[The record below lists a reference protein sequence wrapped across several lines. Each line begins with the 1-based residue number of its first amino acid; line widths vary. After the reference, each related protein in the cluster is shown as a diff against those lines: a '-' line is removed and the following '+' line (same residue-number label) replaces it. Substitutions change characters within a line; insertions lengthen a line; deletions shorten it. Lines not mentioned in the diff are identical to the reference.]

1 MVRKSEHRLLRLGM
15 KYKIHCPHSFAAFLR
30 IRSNWITITPVLVSP
45 VAISNSKIY
54 QKSYSEWFLIL
65 YAQINLSKDQE
76 EKKKFKPKSNERE
89 DPTANPLGSQDLESK
104 DKNSRLQ
111 QQKQR
116 EIDQQNISPEEI
128 IEEEE
133 KRQPQTTQE

>member
-1 MVRKSEHRLLRLGM
+1 ML
-15 KYKIHCPHSFAAFLR
+15 
-30 IRSNWITITPVLVSP
+30 SP
-45 VAISNSKIY
+45 AAISNSKIY
-54 QKSYSEWFLIL
+54 QKSYREWLRIQ
-65 YAQINLSKDQE
+65 AQINLNKDQE
-76 EKKKFKPKSNERE
+76 EKKKFKPKSHGRE
-89 DPTANPLGSQDLESK
+89 DSTGNPLGSQDLESK

>member
-1 MVRKSEHRLLRLGM
+1 M
-15 KYKIHCPHSFAAFLR
+15 
-30 IRSNWITITPVLVSP
+30 
-45 VAISNSKIY
+45 
-54 QKSYSEWFLIL
+54 
-65 YAQINLSKDQE
+65 
-76 EKKKFKPKSNERE
+76 EKKKFRPKSHMHE
-89 DPTANPLGSQDLESK
+89 DPTSSQDLESM

-116 EIDQQNISPEEI
+116 EIDQQNISPDEI

>member
-1 MVRKSEHRLLRLGM
+1 MPLSCESGQ
-15 KYKIHCPHSFAAFLR
+15 
-30 IRSNWITITPVLVSP
+30 TP

-54 QKSYSEWFLIL
+54 QKSYSEWFLII
-65 YAQINLSKDQE
+65 YVQINLSKDQE
-76 EKKKFKPKSNERE
+76 EKKKFKPKSHERE
-89 DPTANPLGSQDLESK
+89 DSTANPLGSQDLESK
-104 DKNSRLQ
+104 DKNSKLQ

>member
-1 MVRKSEHRLLRLGM
+1 M
-15 KYKIHCPHSFAAFLR
+15 
-30 IRSNWITITPVLVSP
+30 N
-45 VAISNSKIY
+45 
-54 QKSYSEWFLIL
+54 
-65 YAQINLSKDQE
+65 KDQE
-76 EKKKFKPKSNERE
+76 EKKKFEPKSHGRE
-89 DPTANPLGSQDLESK
+89 DSTGNLLGGQDLESK

>member
-1 MVRKSEHRLLRLGM
+1 M
-15 KYKIHCPHSFAAFLR
+15 KYKIHSPHSFAAFMH
-30 IRSNWITITPVLVSP
+30 IQSNWITITPVLVSA

-54 QKSYSEWFLIL
+54 QKSYSAWFLIL
-65 YAQINLSKDQE
+65 SAQINLSKDQE
-76 EKKKFKPKSNERE
+76 EKKKSKPKSHERE
-89 DPTANPLGSQDLESK
+89 DLTTKPLGSQDLESK

>member
-1 MVRKSEHRLLRLGM
+1 M
-15 KYKIHCPHSFAAFLR
+15 KYKIHSPHSSAAFMH
-30 IRSNWITITPVLVSP
+30 IQSNWITITPVLVSP

-54 QKSYSEWFLIL
+54 QKSYSAWFLIF

-76 EKKKFKPKSNERE
+76 EKKKFKPKSHERE
-89 DPTANPLGSQDLESK
+89 DLTANPLGSQDLESK

>member
-1 MVRKSEHRLLRLGM
+1 ML
-15 KYKIHCPHSFAAFLR
+15 
-30 IRSNWITITPVLVSP
+30 SP

-54 QKSYSEWFLIL
+54 QKSYSAWFRIL

-76 EKKKFKPKSNERE
+76 EKKKFKPTSHRRE
-89 DPTANPLGSQDLESK
+89 DSTGDPLSDQDLESK

>member
-1 MVRKSEHRLLRLGM
+1 ML
-15 KYKIHCPHSFAAFLR
+15 
-30 IRSNWITITPVLVSP
+30 SP

-54 QKSYSEWFLIL
+54 QKSYREWFRIL

-76 EKKKFKPKSNERE
+76 EKKKFKPKTHGGE
-89 DPTANPLGSQDLESK
+89 DSAGNPLGSQDLESK

>member
-1 MVRKSEHRLLRLGM
+1 V
-15 KYKIHCPHSFAAFLR
+15 
-30 IRSNWITITPVLVSP
+30 
-45 VAISNSKIY
+45 
-54 QKSYSEWFLIL
+54 
-65 YAQINLSKDQE
+65 
-76 EKKKFKPKSNERE
+76 EKKKFKPKSHRHE
-89 DPTANPLGSQDLESK
+89 DSTNKPLGSQDLESM

>member
-1 MVRKSEHRLLRLGM
+1 MHIL
-15 KYKIHCPHSFAAFLR
+15 
-30 IRSNWITITPVLVSP
+30 SNWITITPVLVSA

-54 QKSYSEWFLIL
+54 QKSYSAWFLVL

-76 EKKKFKPKSNERE
+76 EKKKPKSHERE
-89 DPTANPLGSQDLESK
+89 DLTANPLGSQDLESK

>member
-1 MVRKSEHRLLRLGM
+1 M
-15 KYKIHCPHSFAAFLR
+15 YI
-30 IRSNWITITPVLVSP
+30 
-45 VAISNSKIY
+45 
-54 QKSYSEWFLIL
+54 
-65 YAQINLSKDQE
+65 YAQINLSKDKV
-76 EKKKFKPKSNERE
+76 EKEKFKPKSHRHE
-89 DPTANPLGSQDLESK
+89 DSTGNRLGSDDFQSMDR
-104 DKNSRLQ
+104 NSRLQ

>member
-1 MVRKSEHRLLRLGM
+1 LL
-15 KYKIHCPHSFAAFLR
+15 
-30 IRSNWITITPVLVSP
+30 SP

-54 QKSYSEWFLIL
+54 QKSYREWFRIL

-76 EKKKFKPKSNERE
+76 EKKKFKPKSHGRE
-89 DPTANPLGSQDLESK
+89 DSTGNPLGSQDLEST

>member
-1 MVRKSEHRLLRLGM
+1 M
-15 KYKIHCPHSFAAFLR
+15 KYKIQRHQSFAAFLQIQSR
-30 IRSNWITITPVLVSP
+30 KITVTPVLLSP

-54 QKSYSEWFLIL
+54 QNSYREWFRIL
-65 YAQINLSKDQE
+65 YSQINLSKDQQ
-76 EKKKFKPKSNERE
+76 EKKKFKPKSHGRK
-89 DPTANPLGSQDLESK
+89 DSTGNPLGSQDLESK